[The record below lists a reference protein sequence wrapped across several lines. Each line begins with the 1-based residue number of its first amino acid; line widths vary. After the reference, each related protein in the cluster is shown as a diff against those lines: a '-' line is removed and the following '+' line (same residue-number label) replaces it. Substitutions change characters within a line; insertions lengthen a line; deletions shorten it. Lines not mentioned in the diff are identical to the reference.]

1 MTWDTVAF
9 VALICVGQ
17 AVYTAGVFLAGLSI
31 GLARGWSRG
40 FRRGWDAGAGNAVSH
55 PNQS

>member
-40 FRRGWDAGAGNAVSH
+40 FKRGWDAGAGNAISH
-55 PNQS
+55 PG